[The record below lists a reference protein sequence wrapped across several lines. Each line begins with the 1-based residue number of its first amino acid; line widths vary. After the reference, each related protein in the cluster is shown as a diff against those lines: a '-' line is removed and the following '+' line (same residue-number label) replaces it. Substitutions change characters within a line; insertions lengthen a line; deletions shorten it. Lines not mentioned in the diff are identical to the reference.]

1 MNFSEL
7 GRVIEQLGKDRGIKK
22 EFIVGAI
29 EQAFLV
35 TARKKF
41 GIQGEYEARY
51 NEADGEVE
59 IYQYKNVVEK
69 VRDGIIEIEFD
80 AAKKLDEDC
89 EVGDQLGLKIENPG
103 FSRVDIQTAKQI
115 IFQKVRDAERDIL
128 FSEFKHREGDLVTG
142 IARRFE
148 KGNVVIDLGKSDAIL
163 PKKEIIFGESF
174 KPGDRIQA
182 YLSEVVMTNR
192 GPEIR
197 LTRTSP
203 MFLVKLFEVEVP
215 EIAEGTI
222 VVKAAAREP
231 GHRAKI
237 AVTSQDRDI
246 DPVGACVGMKG
257 SRVQNIVNELQG
269 EKIDI
274 VRWNEDSETFA
285 RAALAPAE
293 IQSVSLN
300 HEDHTLDVIVED
312 DQLSLAIGKR
322 GQNVRLAAML
332 TGWKINIISKAK
344 LQERVKL
351 AVENLVQLSNISEA
365 TAQVLVQKGVM
376 SIIDLAAATPEDIAR
391 YLGKSVADAKAMIE
405 TAAAGLEDENIKSDL
420 SEEAEIISASAVPNQ
435 AGFKRSDRSDS
446 GAIATGTSAVK
457 KDGGDKFSEAERR
470 LREELAA
477 FKLK

>member
-1 MNFSEL
+1 VNFSEL

-51 NEADGEVE
+51 NEDDGEVE
-59 IYQYKNVVEK
+59 IFQYKNVVEK
-69 VRDGIIEIEFD
+69 VRDSIVEIDFD
-80 AAKKLDEDC
+80 SAKKLDEDC

-128 FSEFKHREGDLVTG
+128 FAEFKHREGDLVTG

-148 KGNVVIDLGKSDAIL
+148 KGNVVIDLGKSDAVL
-163 PKKEIIFGESF
+163 PKKEIIFGEAF

-182 YLSEVVMTNR
+182 YLSDVVMTNR

-215 EIAEGTI
+215 EIADGTI
-222 VVKAAAREP
+222 EVKAAAREP

-237 AVTSQDRDI
+237 AVTTKDRDI

-274 VRWNEDSETFA
+274 VRWNEDTETFA
-285 RAALAPAE
+285 RAALAPAD

-300 HEDHTLDVIVED
+300 HNEHTLDVIVED

-332 TGWKINIISKAK
+332 TGWKINIISKVK

-376 SIIDLAAATPEDIAR
+376 SIIDLAASTPEDIAK
-391 YLGKSVADAKAMIE
+391 YLGKSAADAKGMIDI
-405 TAAAGLEDENIKSDL
+405 AAAALEDETIKTDL
-420 SEEAEIISASAVPNQ
+420 GENAEIISASAVPNQ
-435 AGFKRSDRSDS
+435 TGFKRPDGRTTS
-446 GAIATGTSAVK
+446 GDPTK
-457 KDGGDKFSEAERR
+457 KGEDVTKFSEAERR
-470 LREELAA
+470 LREELAS

>member
-51 NEADGEVE
+51 NETDGEVE
-59 IYQYKNVVEK
+59 IFQYKNVVDK
-69 VRDGIIEIEFD
+69 VRDPIVEIDFE
-80 AAKKLDEDC
+80 AAKKLDEEA

-197 LTRTSP
+197 LSRTSP
-203 MFLVKLFEVEVP
+203 MFLVKLFEIEVP
-215 EIAEGTI
+215 EIADGTI
-222 VVKAAAREP
+222 EVKAAAREP

-237 AVTSQDRDI
+237 AVTTRDRDI

-274 VRWNEDSETFA
+274 VRWNEDTETFA

-293 IQSVSLN
+293 IQSISLN

-332 TGWKINIISKAK
+332 TGWKVNIISKNK

-351 AVENLVQLSNISEA
+351 AVENLVQLPLISEA
-365 TAQVLVQKGVM
+365 TAQVLVQKGIM
-376 SIIDLAAATPEDIAR
+376 SIVDLSGAEAEDISR
-391 YLGKSVADAKAMIE
+391 YLGKTPADAKIMVE
-405 TAAAGLEDENIKSDL
+405 AAQNALEDENIKKDL
-420 SEEAEIISASAVPNQ
+420 DENAEIISASAVPNQ
-435 AGFKRSDRSDS
+435 TGFKRREGGDAS
-446 GAIATGTSAVK
+446 VK
-457 KDGGDKFSEAERR
+457 KGEDMSKFSEAERR

>member
-7 GRVIEQLGKDRGIKK
+7 SRIIDQLGKDRGIKK
-22 EFIVGAI
+22 EYIVGAI

-41 GIQGEYEARY
+41 GLQGEYEARY
-51 NEADGEVE
+51 NTEEGEVD

-69 VRDGIIEIEFD
+69 IKNNVTEIEFND
-80 AAKKLDEDC
+80 AKKLDPDC
-89 EVGDQLGLKIENPG
+89 EMGDQLGLRIDNPG
-103 FSRVDIQTAKQI
+103 FTRVDIQTAKQI

-128 FSEFKHREGDLVTG
+128 FSEFKHREGDLITG
-142 IARRFE
+142 ITRRYE
-148 KGNVVIDLGKSDAIL
+148 RGNVIVDLGKADAVL

-182 YLSEVVMTNR
+182 YLSDVIMTNR

-197 LTRTSP
+197 LSRTSP
-203 MFLVKLFEVEVP
+203 VFLVKLFEVEVP
-215 EIAEGTI
+215 EVQDGTI
-222 VVKAAAREP
+222 EIKAAAREP

-237 AVTSQDRDI
+237 AVFTTDRDI

-274 VRWNEDSETFA
+274 VKWSEDIETFA
-285 RAALAPAE
+285 RAALAPADIASIMINRSE
-293 IQSVSLN
+293 NL
-300 HEDHTLDVIVED
+300 LDVIVED
-312 DQLSLAIGKR
+312 DQLSLAIGKK

-332 TGWKINIISKAK
+332 TGWRVNIISKTK
-344 LQERVKL
+344 LQEKIKL
-351 AVENLVQLSNISEA
+351 AVQNLLQLTGVNEA
-365 TAQVLVQKGVM
+365 VAQVLVQGGIM
-376 SIIDLAAATPEDIAR
+376 SVVDLSATTPEEISRMAGMNSVDARNLIANAA
-391 YLGKSVADAKAMIE
+391 SAIE
-405 TAAAGLEDENIKSDL
+405 KGEIKLEAEA
-420 SEEAEIISASAVPNQ
+420 SEEIVSASAIPGQQGFQRRDNR
-435 AGFKRSDRSDS
+435 AGQPQ
-446 GAIATGTSAVK
+446 
-457 KDGGDKFSEAERR
+457 DGGSVETNKFSEAERR

>member
-7 GRVIEQLGKDRGIKK
+7 SRVIEQLGKDRGIKK
-22 EFIVGAI
+22 DVVVNAI

-51 NEADGEVE
+51 NEEDGEVE
-59 IYQYKNVVEK
+59 IYQYKNVVDK
-69 VRDGIIEIEFD
+69 VRDNIVEID
-80 AAKKLDEDC
+80 YSSAKKLDEDC
-89 EVGDQLGLKIENPG
+89 ELGDQLGLKIENPG

-174 KPGDRIQA
+174 KPGDRIQS
-182 YLSEVVMTNR
+182 YLSDVVMTNR

-197 LTRTSP
+197 LSRTSP

-215 EIAEGTI
+215 EIADGTI
-222 VVKAAAREP
+222 EIKAAAREP

-237 AVTSQDRDI
+237 AVTTKDRDI

-293 IQSVSLN
+293 IQSITLN
-300 HEDHTLDVIVED
+300 HEDHTLDVIVEE

-332 TGWKINIISKAK
+332 TGWKVNIISKTK
-344 LQERVKL
+344 LQERIKL
-351 AVENLVQLSNISEA
+351 AVENLVQLPNVSEA
-365 TAQVLVQKGVM
+365 TAQVLVQKGIM
-376 SIIDLAAATPEDIAR
+376 SIVDLSAATPEDIAR
-391 YLGKSVADAKAMIE
+391 YLGKSVSDSKAMVE
-405 TAAAGLEDENIKSDL
+405 SAASALDDVNIKSDIH
-420 SEEAEIISASAVPNQ
+420 ENAEIISASAVPNQ
-435 AGFKRSDRSDS
+435 TGFKRTEKSDTAR
-446 GAIATGTSAVK
+446 K
-457 KDGGDKFSEAERR
+457 GDDVSKFSEAERR

>member
-7 GRVIEQLGKDRGIKK
+7 SRVIEQLGKDRGIKK
-22 EFIVGAI
+22 NVVVNAI

-51 NEADGEVE
+51 NEEDGEVE
-59 IYQYKNVVEK
+59 IYQYKNVVDK
-69 VRDGIIEIEFD
+69 VRDNIVEID
-80 AAKKLDEDC
+80 YDSAKKLDEDC

-174 KPGDRIQA
+174 KPGDRIQS
-182 YLSEVVMTNR
+182 YLSDVVMTNR

-197 LTRTSP
+197 LSRTSP

-215 EIAEGTI
+215 EIADGNIEI
-222 VVKAAAREP
+222 KAAAREP

-237 AVTSQDRDI
+237 AVTTKDRDI

-293 IQSVSLN
+293 IQSITLN
-300 HEDHTLDVIVED
+300 HEDHTLDVIVEE

-332 TGWKINIISKAK
+332 TGWKINIISKTK
-344 LQERVKL
+344 LQERIKL
-351 AVENLVQLSNISEA
+351 AVENLVQLPNISEA
-365 TAQVLVQKGVM
+365 TAQVLVQKGIM
-376 SIIDLAAATPEDIAR
+376 SVVDLSAATPEDVAR
-391 YLGKSVADAKAMIE
+391 YLGKSVADSKIMIE
-405 TAAAGLEDENIKSDL
+405 GAASALDDENIKSDI
-420 SEEAEIISASAVPNQ
+420 EENAEIISASAVPNQ
-435 AGFKRSDRSDS
+435 TGFKRSERSD
-446 GAIATGTSAVK
+446 AARK
-457 KDGGDKFSEAERR
+457 GDDVSKFSEAERR

>member
-1 MNFSEL
+1 VNFSEL

-22 EFIVGAI
+22 DVVIGAI

-51 NEADGEVE
+51 NEDDGEIE
-59 IYQYKNVVEK
+59 IFQFKNVVDE
-69 VRDGIIEIEFD
+69 VRDPIVEINFD
-80 AAKKLDEDC
+80 NAKELDEDC
-89 EVGDQLGLKIENPG
+89 EIGDQLGLKIDDPK

-142 IARRFE
+142 ITRRYE
-148 KGNVVIDLGKSDAIL
+148 RGNVIVDLGKADAIM
-163 PKKEIIFGESF
+163 PRREIIYGEQF

-197 LTRTSP
+197 LSRTSP
-203 MFLVKLFEVEVP
+203 MFLVKLFEIEVP
-215 EIAEGTI
+215 EVADGTI
-222 VVKAAAREP
+222 EIKSAAREP

-237 AVTSQDRDI
+237 AVFTEDRDI

-257 SRVQNIVNELQG
+257 SRVQQIVNELQG

-274 VRWNEDSETFA
+274 VKWNEDLETFT
-285 RAALAPAE
+285 RSALAPADITSIGINDGE
-293 IQSVSLN
+293 GII
-300 HEDHTLDVIVED
+300 DVIVEE
-312 DQLSLAIGKR
+312 DQLSLAIGRR

-344 LQERVKL
+344 LQDKVKN
-351 AVENLVQLSNISEA
+351 AVANLMQLDGISDAAAQMLVQG
-365 TAQVLVQKGVM
+365 GVM
-376 SIIDLAAATPEDIAR
+376 SIIDLSATDIEDIQKMTDRDAEGAQALKDLAAAAVEA
-391 YLGKSVADAKAMIE
+391 GEVALE
-405 TAAAGLEDENIKSDL
+405 PSEEDEIV
-420 SEEAEIISASAVPNQ
+420 SASAVPSQ
-435 AGFKRSDRSDS
+435 TGSLRKKTTEGETTQDDS
-446 GAIATGTSAVK
+446 G
-457 KDGGDKFSEAERR
+457 KFSEAERR

>member
-7 GRVIEQLGKDRGIKK
+7 SRVIEQLGKDRGIKK
-22 EFIVGAI
+22 DVVVNAI

-51 NEADGEVE
+51 NEEDGEVE
-59 IYQYKNVVEK
+59 IYQYKNVVDK
-69 VRDGIIEIEFD
+69 VRDNIVEID
-80 AAKKLDEDC
+80 YDSARKLDEDC

-174 KPGDRIQA
+174 KPGDRIQS
-182 YLSEVVMTNR
+182 YLSDVVMTNR

-197 LTRTSP
+197 LSRTSP

-215 EIAEGTI
+215 EIADGTI
-222 VVKAAAREP
+222 EIKAAAREP

-237 AVTSQDRDI
+237 AVTTKDRDI

-293 IQSVSLN
+293 IQSITLN
-300 HEDHTLDVIVED
+300 HEDHTLDVIVEE

-332 TGWKINIISKAK
+332 TGWKINIISKTK
-344 LQERVKL
+344 LQERIKL
-351 AVENLVQLSNISEA
+351 AVENLVQLPNISEA
-365 TAQVLVQKGVM
+365 TAQVLVQKGIM
-376 SIIDLAAATPEDIAR
+376 SIVDLSAATPEDVAR
-391 YLGKSVADAKAMIE
+391 YLGKSVADSKIMVE
-405 TAAAGLEDENIKSDL
+405 GAASALDDENIKSDI
-420 SEEAEIISASAVPNQ
+420 EENAEIISASAVPNQ
-435 AGFKRSDRSDS
+435 TGFKRTERSDS
-446 GAIATGTSAVK
+446 ARK
-457 KDGGDKFSEAERR
+457 GDDVSKFSEAERR

>member
-1 MNFSEL
+1 MDFSEI
-7 GRVIEQLGKDRGIKK
+7 GRVIEQIGKDRGIKR
-22 EFIVGAI
+22 EIIVGAI
-29 EQAFLV
+29 EQAFVV
-35 TARKKF
+35 TARKKY
-41 GIQGEYEARY
+41 GIHGEFEARY
-51 NEADGEVE
+51 NEEDGDIE
-59 IYQYKNVVEK
+59 IFQYKTVVDDVKDNITEIGL
-69 VRDGIIEIEFD
+69 DG
-80 AAKKLDEDC
+80 AKELDEDA
-89 EVGDQLGLKIENPG
+89 EIGDQLGLRVEDVG

-148 KGNVVIDLGKSDAIL
+148 RGNVMVDLGKADAVL
-163 PKKEIIFGESF
+163 PKREIIFGESF

-203 MFLVKLFEVEVP
+203 LFLMKLFEMEVP
-215 EIAEGTI
+215 EIADGTI
-222 VVKAAAREP
+222 EIMAAAREP

-237 AVTSQDRDI
+237 AVTTMDRDI

-274 VRWNEDSETFA
+274 VRWSEDLETFTKS
-285 RAALAPAE
+285 ALAPAD
-293 IQSVSLN
+293 ITSISLN
-300 HEDHTLDVIVED
+300 HDEHLIDVIVED
-312 DQLSLAIGKR
+312 DQLSLAIGRR

-332 TGWKINIISKAK
+332 TGWKVNIVSKSK
-344 LQERVKL
+344 LQEKVKL
-351 AVENLVQLSNISEA
+351 AVENLAQVEALNDA
-365 TAQVLVQKGVM
+365 TAQMLVQSGVM
-376 SIIDLAAATPEDIAR
+376 SIVDLSAAEASEVSRILGSNDDHAQTLIDAAAKAVEAGEVKIDI
-391 YLGKSVADAKAMIE
+391 
-405 TAAAGLEDENIKSDL
+405 
-420 SEEAEIISASAVPNQ
+420 EEEEEIISASAIPGRHGFIKGQDVVPGTEAAQ
-435 AGFKRSDRSDS
+435 ADPEDKE
-446 GAIATGTSAVK
+446 
-457 KDGGDKFSEAERR
+457 KFSEAEKR

>member
-7 GRVIEQLGKDRGIKK
+7 GKVIEQLGKDRGIKR
-22 EFIVGAI
+22 EVVVGAI

-51 NEADGEVE
+51 NDDDSEVE
-59 IYQYKNVVEK
+59 IFQYKNVVDK
-69 VRDGIIEIEFD
+69 VKDPIVEITLSQ
-80 AAKKLDEDC
+80 AKELDEDA
-89 EVGDQLGLKIENPG
+89 EVGDQLGIKIDNPG

-142 IARRFE
+142 IVRRQE
-148 KGNVVIDLGKSDAIL
+148 RGNVILDLGKSDAVL
-163 PKKEIIFGESF
+163 ARKEIIYGEVF
-174 KPGDRIQA
+174 KPGDRVQA

-197 LTRTSP
+197 VTRTSP
-203 MFLVKLFEVEVP
+203 MFLVKLFEMEVP
-215 EIAEGTI
+215 EIQDGTI
-222 VVKAAAREP
+222 EIKAAAREP

-237 AVTSQDRDI
+237 AVYTKDRDI

-274 VRWNEDSETFA
+274 VRWTEDVVEFV
-285 RAALAPAE
+285 RNALAPAE
-293 IQSVSLN
+293 ITSIN
-300 HEDHTLDVIVED
+300 KNNEDHVLDVIVED

-332 TGWKINIISKAK
+332 SGWKVNIISKAK
-344 LQERVKL
+344 LQDKIRL
-351 AVENLVQLSNISEA
+351 AVENLVQLSKVTEA
-365 TAQVLVQKGVM
+365 FAQVLVQRGIM
-376 SIIDLAAATPEDIAR
+376 SI
-391 YLGKSVADAKAMIE
+391 V
-405 TAAAGLEDENIKSDL
+405 DL
-420 SEEAEIISASAVPNQ
+420 SATESSDVAKFLGISTDDASLLIKEATLALDNPDIKTELDEEADIISASAVPSAKMGVMN
-435 AGFKRSDRSDS
+435 AEGPHSK
-446 GAIATGTSAVK
+446 GAKESE
-457 KDGGDKFSEAERR
+457 DGKFSEAERR

>member
-7 GRVIEQLGKDRGIKK
+7 SRIIDQLGKDRGIKR
-22 EFIVGAI
+22 EYIVGAI

-41 GIQGEYEARY
+41 GLQGEYEARY
-51 NEADGEVE
+51 NTEEGEVD

-69 VRDGIIEIEFD
+69 VKNSVTDIEYND
-80 AAKKLDEDC
+80 AKKLDPDC
-89 EVGDQLGLKIENPG
+89 EMGDQLGLRIDNPG
-103 FSRVDIQTAKQI
+103 FTRVDIQTAKQI

-128 FSEFKHREGDLVTG
+128 FSEFKHREGDLITG
-142 IARRFE
+142 ITRRYE
-148 KGNVVIDLGKSDAIL
+148 RGNVIVDLGKADAVL

-182 YLSEVVMTNR
+182 YLSDVIMTNR

-197 LTRTSP
+197 LSRTSP
-203 MFLVKLFEVEVP
+203 VFLVKLFEVEVP
-215 EIAEGTI
+215 EVQDGTI
-222 VVKAAAREP
+222 EIKAAAREP

-237 AVTSQDRDI
+237 AVYTTDRDI

-274 VRWNEDSETFA
+274 VKWSEDIETFS
-285 RAALAPAE
+285 RAALAPADIASIMINRAE
-293 IQSVSLN
+293 NL
-300 HEDHTLDVIVED
+300 LDVIVED
-312 DQLSLAIGKR
+312 DQLSLAIGKK

-332 TGWKINIISKAK
+332 TGWRVNIISKTK
-344 LQERVKL
+344 LQEKIKL
-351 AVENLVQLSNISEA
+351 AVQNLLQLTGVNEA
-365 TAQVLVQKGVM
+365 VAQVLVQGGIM
-376 SIIDLAAATPEDIAR
+376 S
-391 YLGKSVADAKAMIE
+391 VV
-405 TAAAGLEDENIKSDL
+405 DL
-420 SEEAEIISASAVPNQ
+420 SAAVPEEITRVTGFNIVEARNLIANAASAIEKGEIKLEAEASEEIVSASAIPGQ
-435 AGFKRSDRSDS
+435 QGFQRKDNRMPTQE
-446 GAIATGTSAVK
+446 GANANIDTN
-457 KDGGDKFSEAERR
+457 KFSEAERR